1 MKIIVVGAGKVGYS
15 VAKILSEEG
24 HDITVIDR
32 DPETITHLSNELD
45 VICVEGSA
53 TNHETLLGAGAAEA
67 DLLMAATQ
75 QDEVNMVCG
84 ITARKLGTKHVIA
97 RIRDT
102 EYLRQTEFLRE
113 VLGLSITINPE
124 YECAKEI
131 ARILRFP
138 SAARVDTFSKGSV
151 EIVEH
156 RVREHG
162 KLDGM
167 QLKDL
172 SSVCGAKVLVSVVER
187 GGEAII
193 PNGEFTLHAGDR
205 LSITGATKE
214 LRKFFMAM
222 GQYKKPVRNVM
233 IMGGSR
239 IAVYLTRLL
248 QESGIGV
255 SVIDRSPE
263 RCEHL
268 CDILPGA
275 NIVCGDA
282 TRSEVLLE
290 EGIRTT
296 DAFVALTGDDGDNI
310 ITSLYAKK
318 RAVGSIVTKVNR
330 EHFTEILESSD
341 LDCIVTPKELV
352 AQQLAR
358 YVRAMHD
365 SMGSSMET
373 LYRLADGKVEAL
385 EFRVTEGAACI
396 GIPLKSLKLKPNVL
410 VCAVIRG
417 DLDHITI
424 GKNSNVQDNCTL
436 HGDRGYPITLGE
448 GVSIGHNAVVHG
460 ATVGDN
466 TVIGMGSVLLNGC
479 VIGKNSI
486 VGAGAVVSG
495 GAHFPDGSL
504 IVGIP
509 AKAISELHPV
519 QIEHNRENAET
530 YCKLALEHAK
540 EVD

>member
-172 SSVCGAKVLVSVVER
+172 PSVCGAKVLVSVVER

-263 RCEHL
+263 RCERL

-341 LDCIVTPKELV
+341 LDCIVTP
-352 AQQLAR
+352 
-358 YVRAMHD
+358 M
-365 SMGSSMET
+365 
-373 LYRLADGKVEAL
+373 
-385 EFRVTEGAACI
+385 
-396 GIPLKSLKLKPNVL
+396 PLS
-410 VCAVIRG
+410 
-417 DLDHITI
+417 
-424 GKNSNVQDNCTL
+424 
-436 HGDRGYPITLGE
+436 
-448 GVSIGHNAVVHG
+448 
-460 ATVGDN
+460 
-466 TVIGMGSVLLNGC
+466 
-479 VIGKNSI
+479 
-486 VGAGAVVSG
+486 
-495 GAHFPDGSL
+495 
-504 IVGIP
+504 
-509 AKAISELHPV
+509 
-519 QIEHNRENAET
+519 
-530 YCKLALEHAK
+530 
-540 EVD
+540 

>member
-310 ITSLYAKK
+310 ITTRRSALSAASSPRSTASTSPRYSKAPISTASSRRRSWSRSSS
-318 RAVGSIVTKVNR
+318 RATS
-330 EHFTEILESSD
+330 
-341 LDCIVTPKELV
+341 
-352 AQQLAR
+352 AR
-358 YVRAMHD
+358 CTTRWAAAWRH
-365 SMGSSMET
+365 ST
-373 LYRLADGKVEAL
+373 AL
-385 EFRVTEGAACI
+385 PTAR
-396 GIPLKSLKLKPNVL
+396 S
-410 VCAVIRG
+410 RRW
-417 DLDHITI
+417 
-424 GKNSNVQDNCTL
+424 NS
-436 HGDRGYPITLGE
+436 E
-448 GVSIGHNAVVHG
+448 
-460 ATVGDN
+460 
-466 TVIGMGSVLLNGC
+466 
-479 VIGKNSI
+479 
-486 VGAGAVVSG
+486 
-495 GAHFPDGSL
+495 
-504 IVGIP
+504 
-509 AKAISELHPV
+509 
-519 QIEHNRENAET
+519 
-530 YCKLALEHAK
+530 
-540 EVD
+540 

>member
-193 PNGEFTLHAGDR
+193 PNGEFNLHAGDR

-222 GQYKKPVRNVM
+222 GQYKRPVRNVM

-255 SVIDRSPE
+255 SVIDRNPE

-296 DAFVALTGDDGDNI
+296 DALREEARRRQHRHQGQPRALHRDTRKLR
-310 ITSLYAKK
+310 S
-318 RAVGSIVTKVNR
+318 
-330 EHFTEILESSD
+330 
-341 LDCIVTPKELV
+341 
-352 AQQLAR
+352 
-358 YVRAMHD
+358 
-365 SMGSSMET
+365 
-373 LYRLADGKVEAL
+373 RLHRHA
-385 EFRVTEGAACI
+385 EGAGRAAARALRPRDARLDGQQHGDALPPCRRQGRGA
-396 GIPLKSLKLKPNVL
+396 GIPSDGG
-410 VCAVIRG
+410 RG
-417 DLDHITI
+417 
-424 GKNSNVQDNCTL
+424 L
-436 HGDRGYPITLGE
+436 HRHPAQVAEAQAERAGLRCHPRRPQ
-448 GVSIGHNAVVHG
+448 HNPRRRNHH
-460 ATVGDN
+460 
-466 TVIGMGSVLLNGC
+466 L
-479 VIGKNSI
+479 
-486 VGAGAVVSG
+486 
-495 GAHFPDGSL
+495 
-504 IVGIP
+504 
-509 AKAISELHPV
+509 
-519 QIEHNRENAET
+519 RR
-530 YCKLALEHAK
+530 
-540 EVD
+540 

>member
-222 GQYKKPVRNVM
+222 GQYKRPVRNVM

-255 SVIDRSPE
+255 SVIDRNPE

-330 EHFTEILESSD
+330 EHFTEISSRRRSWSRSSSRA
-341 LDCIVTPKELV
+341 TS
-352 AQQLAR
+352 AR
-358 YVRAMHD
+358 CTTRWAAAWRR
-365 SMGSSMET
+365 ST
-373 LYRLADGKVEAL
+373 AL
-385 EFRVTEGAACI
+385 PTAR
-396 GIPLKSLKLKPNVL
+396 S
-410 VCAVIRG
+410 RRW
-417 DLDHITI
+417 
-424 GKNSNVQDNCTL
+424 NS
-436 HGDRGYPITLGE
+436 E
-448 GVSIGHNAVVHG
+448 
-460 ATVGDN
+460 
-466 TVIGMGSVLLNGC
+466 
-479 VIGKNSI
+479 
-486 VGAGAVVSG
+486 
-495 GAHFPDGSL
+495 
-504 IVGIP
+504 
-509 AKAISELHPV
+509 
-519 QIEHNRENAET
+519 
-530 YCKLALEHAK
+530 
-540 EVD
+540 

>member
-1 MKIIVVGAGKVGYS
+1 MKIIIVGAGKVGYS

-32 DPETITHLSNELD
+32 NPETITHLSNELD

-156 RVREHG
+156 RVRERG

-167 QLKDL
+167 KLKDL

-222 GQYKKPVRNVM
+222 GQ
-233 IMGGSR
+233 
-239 IAVYLTRLL
+239 
-248 QESGIGV
+248 
-255 SVIDRSPE
+255 
-263 RCEHL
+263 
-268 CDILPGA
+268 
-275 NIVCGDA
+275 
-282 TRSEVLLE
+282 
-290 EGIRTT
+290 
-296 DAFVALTGDDGDNI
+296 
-310 ITSLYAKK
+310 
-318 RAVGSIVTKVNR
+318 
-330 EHFTEILESSD
+330 
-341 LDCIVTPKELV
+341 
-352 AQQLAR
+352 
-358 YVRAMHD
+358 
-365 SMGSSMET
+365 
-373 LYRLADGKVEAL
+373 
-385 EFRVTEGAACI
+385 
-396 GIPLKSLKLKPNVL
+396 
-410 VCAVIRG
+410 
-417 DLDHITI
+417 
-424 GKNSNVQDNCTL
+424 
-436 HGDRGYPITLGE
+436 
-448 GVSIGHNAVVHG
+448 
-460 ATVGDN
+460 
-466 TVIGMGSVLLNGC
+466 
-479 VIGKNSI
+479 
-486 VGAGAVVSG
+486 
-495 GAHFPDGSL
+495 
-504 IVGIP
+504 
-509 AKAISELHPV
+509 
-519 QIEHNRENAET
+519 
-530 YCKLALEHAK
+530 
-540 EVD
+540 